1 MNEKEIKHNEKMRNL
16 KKHFKK
22 LKLIAVVL
30 WLAANIII
38 DTVVILLFSIEI
50 VVFAI
55 IISFILST
63 MFMIKYLNNIDKIR
77 IAQETQLMEETPLGR
92 LKI

>member
-1 MNEKEIKHNEKMRNL
+1 MNEKEAMHREKMKAL

-22 LKLIAVVL
+22 LKTVAILL

-38 DTVVILLFSIEI
+38 DSIVIAFFSIEVI
-50 VVFAI
+50 IFAI
-55 IISFILST
+55 IITTILST
-63 MFMIKYLNNIDKIR
+63 LFMIKYLNNLDKIR
-77 IAQETQLMEETPLGR
+77 ITQETQLMEEAPLGR

>member
-1 MNEKEIKHNEKMRNL
+1 MNDKEIMHREKMKAL

-22 LKLIAVVL
+22 LKAVGILL

-38 DTVVILLFSIEI
+38 DSAVIAFFSIEVI
-50 VVFAI
+50 IFAI
-55 IISFILST
+55 IITTILST
-63 MFMIKYLNNIDKIR
+63 LFMIKYLNNLDKIR
-77 IAQETQLMEETPLGR
+77 VAQEMQLMEEAPLGR

>member
-30 WLAANIII
+30 WLAANIIF

-50 VVFAI
+50 IVFAI

-63 MFMIKYLNNIDKIR
+63 MFMIKYLNNVDKIR